1 MPMRPR
7 IDARPKAVPVPRP
20 RGHADG
26 GRIDVQPTKA
36 DDRARG
42 GMPALDPA
50 ALPAGTRG
58 ASGRRLQGSGVDLGR
73 PWRPRPS
80 RLHGPAAGAG
90 RSRSQPCCPDQHRPA
105 PDPTGLGHRAEGA
118 AGSRQQ
124 ERHRPGRHRP
134 VVQLLRGQP
143 PRRDR
148 RPARGLGPHR
158 CPSAGSAMVL
168 LDGAVAPPTAPQPP
182 PLLLPFLNVEVK
194 PRQQAWA
201 PRQAGAIGSRRS
213 SHPGRPRHSRS
224 TDVGHDLA
232 LG

>member
-1 MPMRPR
+1 MPMVAASTFSRPR
-7 IDARPKAVPVPRP
+7 LTT
-20 RGHADG
+20 
-26 GRIDVQPTKA
+26 GRVVECRLSIPLLYQQ
-36 DDRARG
+36 G
-42 GMPALDPA
+42 LA
-50 ALPAGTRG
+50 ALPADAYKDPVSTW
-58 ASGRRLQGSGVDLGR
+58 GR